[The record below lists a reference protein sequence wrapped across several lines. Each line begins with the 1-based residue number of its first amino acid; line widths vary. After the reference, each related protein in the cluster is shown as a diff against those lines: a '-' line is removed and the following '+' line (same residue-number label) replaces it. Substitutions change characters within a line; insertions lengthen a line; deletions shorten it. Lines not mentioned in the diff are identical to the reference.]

1 MSSLTSHIIRLLN
14 FLISSTIIFPLACA
28 CVSSAAVIPK
38 FSFNLVCV
46 TISWLWQKIR
56 HRFDLLSF
64 TLTQD
69 VLVLEDEVVAP
80 KLAIRLE
87 EACRRVNTVQP
98 VSRLIVNR
106 SLLQSAL
113 QCECV
118 PIAVQTVRT
127 RIYRSL

>member
-1 MSSLTSHIIRLLN
+1 M
-14 FLISSTIIFPLACA
+14 
-28 CVSSAAVIPK
+28 
-38 FSFNLVCV
+38 

-113 QCECV
+113 QCERV
-118 PIAVQTVRT
+118 PIAV
-127 RIYRSL
+127 